1 MSNVRV
7 LVFTGVFLPEN
18 MLKQVVSQLRVHI
31 PGIYL
36 SSILFGQVF
45 LSSVANLL
53 SVDNR
58 LVMLVLRFSIMIFS
72 YGYIYFFL
80 RDKKMQIYFNLW
92 AFSVVLFWF
101 FYLIRLF
108 FDVYVSG
115 VALALPLWE
124 LLAWSL
130 GSSLPIAICSYILAS
145 QQSLDSALIR
155 QIKYGVL
162 LLGISTICF
171 LVDPGLAQGRF
182 YLEHLNAI
190 TCANAGCSLVLL
202 CFARIILSKINSGRL
217 IAYLGILIGSFIII
231 YSATRGV
238 LLASLLIISAS
249 VLLLRSRLNF
259 TGFMKSKYSLQL
271 VAVFSALVL
280 LISAS
285 PHLVEK
291 LFTPR
296 SANTV
301 LTRLEFWKISF
312 EQFVSNPS
320 MGIGFHLQEILGKL
334 EIEKGIYY
342 PHIYL
347 FESLAIGGILMTLP
361 LFYCMFFPMIGFCKN
376 LKIDPNVLPSGL
388 MATQAFFYSMHNGH
402 LGDFPFFW
410 MAMGIIAGSIYRID
424 VGKGINKQFE
434 N

>member
-1 MSNVRV
+1 M
-7 LVFTGVFLPEN
+7 PESI
-18 MLKQVVSQLRVHI
+18 LRQVVFKPRVHI
-31 PGIYL
+31 TDIYL
-36 SSILFGQVF
+36 ALILFGQVF
-45 LSSVANLL
+45 LSSIANLL

-80 RDKKMQIYFNLW
+80 RDKRIQNYFNLW
-92 AFSVVLFWF
+92 TLSVVLFWF
-101 FYLIRLF
+101 LYLIRLF

-115 VALALPLWE
+115 VSLALPLWE

-190 TCANAGCSLVLL
+190 TCANAGCALVLL
-202 CFARIILSKINSGRL
+202 CFARIILCKINPTEIDSSRL
-217 IAYLGILIGSFIII
+217 IIYSGILIGSFIII

-280 LISAS
+280 LISTS

-342 PHIYL
+342 PHNYL

-361 LFYCMFFPMIGFCKN
+361 LFYCVFFPMIGFYKN

-410 MAMGIIAGSIYRID
+410 MAMGIIAGSKYRIKI
-424 VGKGINKQFE
+424 GNGINSQF
-434 N
+434 

>member
-1 MSNVRV
+1 M
-7 LVFTGVFLPEN
+7 PESI
-18 MLKQVVSQLRVHI
+18 LKQVVFKPRVHI
-31 PGIYL
+31 TDIYL
-36 SSILFGQVF
+36 ALILFGQVF
-45 LSSVANLL
+45 LSSIANLL
-53 SVDNR
+53 SIDNR

-80 RDKKMQIYFNLW
+80 RDKRIQNYFNLW
-92 AFSVVLFWF
+92 TLSLVLFWF
-101 FYLIRLF
+101 LYLIRLF

-115 VALALPLWE
+115 VSLALPLWE

-190 TCANAGCSLVLL
+190 TCANAGCALVLL
-202 CFARIILSKINSGRL
+202 CFARIMLCRINPTEIDSSRL
-217 IAYLGILIGSFIII
+217 ITYSGILIGSFIII

-342 PHIYL
+342 PHNYL

-361 LFYCMFFPMIGFCKN
+361 LFYCVFFPMIGFYKN

-410 MAMGIIAGSIYRID
+410 MAMGIIAGSKYRIKT
-424 VGKGINKQFE
+424 GNGINSQF
-434 N
+434 

>member
-1 MSNVRV
+1 M
-7 LVFTGVFLPEN
+7 PESI
-18 MLKQVVSQLRVHI
+18 LKQVVFKPRVHI
-31 PGIYL
+31 TDIYL
-36 SSILFGQVF
+36 ALILFGQVF
-45 LSSVANLL
+45 LSSIANLL

-80 RDKKMQIYFNLW
+80 RDKRIQNYFNLW
-92 AFSVVLFWF
+92 TLSVVLFWF
-101 FYLIRLF
+101 LYLIRLF
-108 FDVYVSG
+108 FDVNVSG
-115 VALALPLWE
+115 VSLALPLWE

-130 GSSLPIAICSYILAS
+130 GSSLPIAICSYILAL

-190 TCANAGCSLVLL
+190 TCANAGCALVLL
-202 CFARIILSKINSGRL
+202 CFARIMLCKINPTEIDSSRL
-217 IAYLGILIGSFIII
+217 ITYSGILIGSFIII

-280 LISAS
+280 LISTS

-312 EQFVSNPS
+312 EQFVANPF

-342 PHIYL
+342 PHNYL

-361 LFYCMFFPMIGFCKN
+361 LFYCMFFPMIGFYKN

-410 MAMGIIAGSIYRID
+410 MAMGIIAGSKYRIKI
-424 VGKGINKQFE
+424 GNGINSQF
-434 N
+434 

>member
-1 MSNVRV
+1 M
-7 LVFTGVFLPEN
+7 PESI
-18 MLKQVVSQLRVHI
+18 LKQVVFKPRVHI
-31 PGIYL
+31 TDIYL
-36 SSILFGQVF
+36 ALILFGQVF
-45 LSSVANLL
+45 LSSIANLL

-80 RDKKMQIYFNLW
+80 RDKRIQNYFNLW
-92 AFSVVLFWF
+92 TLSVVLFWF
-101 FYLIRLF
+101 LYLIRLF

-115 VALALPLWE
+115 VSLALPLWE

-190 TCANAGCSLVLL
+190 TCANAGCALVLL
-202 CFARIILSKINSGRL
+202 CFARIMLCKINPTEIDSSRL
-217 IAYLGILIGSFIII
+217 IIYSGILIGSFIII

-280 LISAS
+280 LISTS

-312 EQFVSNPS
+312 EQFVANPF

-342 PHIYL
+342 PHNYL

-361 LFYCMFFPMIGFCKN
+361 LFYCMFFPMIGFYKN

-410 MAMGIIAGSIYRID
+410 MAMGIIAGSKYRIKI
-424 VGKGINKQFE
+424 GNGINSQF
-434 N
+434 

>member
-1 MSNVRV
+1 M
-7 LVFTGVFLPEN
+7 PESI
-18 MLKQVVSQLRVHI
+18 LKQVVFKPRVHI
-31 PGIYL
+31 TDIYL
-36 SSILFGQVF
+36 ALILFGQVF
-45 LSSVANLL
+45 LSSIANLL

-80 RDKKMQIYFNLW
+80 RDKRIQNYFNLW
-92 AFSVVLFWF
+92 TLSVVLFWF
-101 FYLIRLF
+101 LYLIRLF

-115 VALALPLWE
+115 VSLALPLWE

-190 TCANAGCSLVLL
+190 TCANAGCALVLL
-202 CFARIILSKINSGRL
+202 CFARIMLCKINPTEIDSSRL
-217 IAYLGILIGSFIII
+217 IIYLGILIGSFIII

-249 VLLLRSRLNF
+249 VFLLRSRLNF
-259 TGFMKSKYSLQL
+259 TGFMKLKYSLQL

-280 LISAS
+280 LISTS

-312 EQFVSNPS
+312 EQFVANPF

-334 EIEKGIYY
+334 EIENGIYY
-342 PHIYL
+342 PHNYL

-361 LFYCMFFPMIGFCKN
+361 LFYCMFFPMIGFYKN

-410 MAMGIIAGSIYRID
+410 MAMGIIAGSKYRIKI
-424 VGKGINKQFE
+424 GNGINSQF
-434 N
+434 

>member
-1 MSNVRV
+1 M
-7 LVFTGVFLPEN
+7 PESI
-18 MLKQVVSQLRVHI
+18 LKQVVFKPRVHI
-31 PGIYL
+31 TDFYL
-36 SSILFGQVF
+36 ALILFGQVF
-45 LSSVANLL
+45 LSSIANLL
-53 SVDNR
+53 SIDNR

-80 RDKKMQIYFNLW
+80 RDKRIQNYFNLW
-92 AFSVVLFWF
+92 TLSVVLFWF
-101 FYLIRLF
+101 LYLIRLF

-115 VALALPLWE
+115 VSLALPLWE

-190 TCANAGCSLVLL
+190 TCANAGCALVLL
-202 CFARIILSKINSGRL
+202 CFARIMLCKINPTEIDSSRL
-217 IAYLGILIGSFIII
+217 ITYSGILIGSFIII

-301 LTRLEFWKISF
+301 LTRLEFWNISF

-342 PHIYL
+342 PHNYL

-361 LFYCMFFPMIGFCKN
+361 LFYCMFFPMIGFYKN

-410 MAMGIIAGSIYRID
+410 MAMGIIAGSKYRMKI
-424 VGKGINKQFE
+424 GNGINSQF
-434 N
+434 

>member
-1 MSNVRV
+1 M
-7 LVFTGVFLPEN
+7 PESI
-18 MLKQVVSQLRVHI
+18 LKQVVFKPRVHI
-31 PGIYL
+31 TDIYL
-36 SSILFGQVF
+36 ALILFGQVF
-45 LSSVANLL
+45 LSSIANLL

-80 RDKKMQIYFNLW
+80 RDKRIQNYFNLW
-92 AFSVVLFWF
+92 TLSVVLFWF
-101 FYLIRLF
+101 LYLIRLF

-115 VALALPLWE
+115 VSLALPLWE

-145 QQSLDSALIR
+145 QQSLDSVLIR
-155 QIKYGVL
+155 QVKYGVI
-162 LLGISTICF
+162 LLGTSIICF
-171 LVDPGLAQGRF
+171 LVDPGLSQGRF

-190 TCANAGCSLVLL
+190 TCANAGCALVLL
-202 CFARIILSKINSGRL
+202 CFARIMLCKINPTEIDSSRL
-217 IAYLGILIGSFIII
+217 ITYSGILIGSFIII

-280 LISAS
+280 LISTS

-312 EQFVSNPS
+312 EQFVANPF

-342 PHIYL
+342 PHNYL

-361 LFYCMFFPMIGFCKN
+361 LFYCMFFPMIGFYKN

-410 MAMGIIAGSIYRID
+410 MAMGIIAGSKYRIKI
-424 VGKGINKQFE
+424 GNGINSQF
-434 N
+434 

>member
-1 MSNVRV
+1 M
-7 LVFTGVFLPEN
+7 LVNIFR
-18 MLKQVVSQLRVHI
+18 QVVPNLRVHV
-31 PGIYL
+31 PDIYFA
-36 SSILFGQVF
+36 SILFGQVF

-53 SVDNR
+53 SFDNR

-80 RDKKMQIYFNLW
+80 RDKKIQNYFNLW
-92 AFSVVLFWF
+92 TFSVVLFWF
-101 FYLIRLF
+101 LYLIRLF

-115 VALALPLWE
+115 VVLALPLWE
-124 LLAWSL
+124 LLAWSV

-145 QQSLDSALIR
+145 QHSLDLALIR
-155 QIKYGVL
+155 QVKYGVFF
-162 LLGISTICF
+162 LGISIICF
-171 LVDPGLAQGRF
+171 LIDPGLAQGRF

-190 TCANAGCSLVLL
+190 TCANAGCALVLL
-202 CFARIILSKINSGRL
+202 CFARIMLCKGSLGRS
-217 IAYLGILIGSFIII
+217 IAYLGILIGMFIII

-238 LLASLLIISAS
+238 LFASLLITSAS
-249 VLLLRSRLNF
+249 VLLLRSRLGF
-259 TGFMKSKYSLQL
+259 TGLVKSKYPLQL
-271 VAVFSALVL
+271 VTGFSVLLL
-280 LISAS
+280 LISTS

-296 SANTV
+296 SSISV
-301 LTRLEFWKISF
+301 LSRLEFWKISF
-312 EQFVSNPS
+312 EQFVASPF

-342 PHIYL
+342 PHNYL

-361 LFYCMFFPMIGFCKN
+361 LFYCIFSPMVSFYKK
-376 LKIDPNVLPSGL
+376 LRIDPTVLPSGL
-388 MATQAFFYSMHNGH
+388 MVAQAFIYSMHNGH

-410 MAMGIIAGSIYRID
+410 MSIGIIAGSMYRIKLGNG
-424 VGKGINKQFE
+424 VNSEFE

>member
-1 MSNVRV
+1 M
-7 LVFTGVFLPEN
+7 PESI
-18 MLKQVVSQLRVHI
+18 LKQVVFKPRVHI
-31 PGIYL
+31 TDIYL
-36 SSILFGQVF
+36 ALILFGQVF
-45 LSSVANLL
+45 LSSIANLL

-80 RDKKMQIYFNLW
+80 RDKRIQNYFNLW
-92 AFSVVLFWF
+92 TLSVVLFWF
-101 FYLIRLF
+101 LYLIRLF

-115 VALALPLWE
+115 VSLALPLWE

-190 TCANAGCSLVLL
+190 TCANAGCALVLL
-202 CFARIILSKINSGRL
+202 CFARIMLCKINPTEIDSSRL
-217 IAYLGILIGSFIII
+217 ITYSGILIGSFIII

-280 LISAS
+280 LISTS

-312 EQFVSNPS
+312 EQFVANPF

-342 PHIYL
+342 PHNYL
-347 FESLAIGGILMTLP
+347 FESLAIGGISMTLP
-361 LFYCMFFPMIGFCKN
+361 LFYCMFFPMIGFYKN
-376 LKIDPNVLPSGL
+376 LKIDTNVLPSGL

-410 MAMGIIAGSIYRID
+410 MSMGIIAGSIYRID
-424 VGKGINKQFE
+424 VGKGINNQFE

>member
-1 MSNVRV
+1 M
-7 LVFTGVFLPEN
+7 PESI
-18 MLKQVVSQLRVHI
+18 LKQVVFKPRVHI
-31 PGIYL
+31 TDIYL
-36 SSILFGQVF
+36 ALILFGQVF
-45 LSSVANLL
+45 LSSIANLL

-80 RDKKMQIYFNLW
+80 RDKRIQNYFNLW
-92 AFSVVLFWF
+92 TLSVVLFWF
-101 FYLIRLF
+101 LYLIRLF
-108 FDVYVSG
+108 FDVNVSG
-115 VALALPLWE
+115 VSLALPLWE

-190 TCANAGCSLVLL
+190 TCANAGCALVLL
-202 CFARIILSKINSGRL
+202 CFARIMLCKINPTEIDSSRL
-217 IAYLGILIGSFIII
+217 ITYSGILIGSFIII

-280 LISAS
+280 LISTS

-312 EQFVSNPS
+312 EQFVANPF

-342 PHIYL
+342 PHNYL

-361 LFYCMFFPMIGFCKN
+361 LFYCMFFPMIGFYKN

-410 MAMGIIAGSIYRID
+410 MAMGIIAGSKYRIK
-424 VGKGINKQFE
+424 VGNGINSQF
-434 N
+434 

>member
-1 MSNVRV
+1 
-7 LVFTGVFLPEN
+7 
-18 MLKQVVSQLRVHI
+18 MLESIFKQDVPKFRVHI
-31 PGIYL
+31 PDFYL
-36 SSILFGQVF
+36 ASILFGQVF

-58 LVMLVLRFSIMIFS
+58 LVMLALRSSIMIFS
-72 YGYIYFFL
+72 YRQIYLFF
-80 RDKKMQIYFNLW
+80 RDKRMQNYFNPW
-92 AFSVVLFWF
+92 IFSVLLFWF
-101 FYLIRLF
+101 LYLTRLF

-145 QQSLDSALIR
+145 QQSLDSVLIR
-155 QIKYGVL
+155 QVKYGVFM
-162 LLGISTICF
+162 LGISIICF
-171 LVDPGLAQGRF
+171 LLEPGLSQGRF

-190 TCANAGCSLVLL
+190 TCANAGCALVLL
-202 CFARIILSKINSGRL
+202 CFARILLYKVISTGINSGRL
-217 IAYLGILIGSFIII
+217 ITYTGILIGLFIII

-238 LLASLLIISAS
+238 MLAILLIISAT
-249 VLLLRSRLNF
+249 VLFLRSRLNF
-259 TGFMKSKYSLQL
+259 KGLAKSTY
-271 VAVFSALVL
+271 FSQILCGLSVLAL

-291 LFTPR
+291 LFTSR

-301 LTRLEFWKISF
+301 LTRLEFWRISF
-312 EQFVSNPS
+312 EQFVANPL
-320 MGIGFHLQEILGKL
+320 MGIGFHLQEILGNL
-334 EIEKGIYY
+334 EIEKGVYY
-342 PHIYL
+342 PHNYL

-361 LFYCMFFPMIGFCKN
+361 LLYCMFFPMASFCKQ
-376 LKIDPNVLPSGL
+376 LKINPTVLPSAFML
-388 MATQAFFYSMHNGH
+388 AQALIYSMHNGH

-410 MAMGIIAGSIYRID
+410 MAIGIIAGSKSRIK
-424 VGKGINKQFE
+424 VGNVINSQFE

>member
-1 MSNVRV
+1 MS
-7 LVFTGVFLPEN
+7 EN
-18 MLKQVVSQLRVHI
+18 ILKQVVFKPRVHI
-31 PGIYL
+31 TDIYL
-36 SSILFGQVF
+36 ALILFGQVF
-45 LSSVANLL
+45 LSSIANLL

-80 RDKKMQIYFNLW
+80 RDKRIQNYFNLW
-92 AFSVVLFWF
+92 TLSVVLFWF
-101 FYLIRLF
+101 LYLIRLF

-115 VALALPLWE
+115 VSLALPLWE

-190 TCANAGCSLVLL
+190 TCANAGCALVLL
-202 CFARIILSKINSGRL
+202 CFARIMLCKINPTEIDSSRL
-217 IAYLGILIGSFIII
+217 ITYSGILIGSFIII

-280 LISAS
+280 LISTS

-296 SANTV
+296 SASTV

-312 EQFVSNPS
+312 EQFVANPF

-342 PHIYL
+342 PHNYL
-347 FESLAIGGILMTLP
+347 FESLAIGGISMTLP
-361 LFYCMFFPMIGFCKN
+361 LFYCMFFPMIGFYKN

-410 MAMGIIAGSIYRID
+410 MAMGIIAGSKYRIKI
-424 VGKGINKQFE
+424 GNGINSQF
-434 N
+434 

>member
-1 MSNVRV
+1 MVV
-7 LVFTGVFLPEN
+7 LPESI
-18 MLKQVVSQLRVHI
+18 LKQVVFKPRVHI
-31 PGIYL
+31 TDIYL
-36 SSILFGQVF
+36 ALILFGQVF
-45 LSSVANLL
+45 LSSIANLL

-80 RDKKMQIYFNLW
+80 RDKRIQNYFNLW
-92 AFSVVLFWF
+92 TLSLVLFWF
-101 FYLIRLF
+101 LYLIRLF

-115 VALALPLWE
+115 VSLALPLWE

-190 TCANAGCSLVLL
+190 TCANAGCALVLL
-202 CFARIILSKINSGRL
+202 CFARIMLCRINPTEIDSSRL
-217 IAYLGILIGSFIII
+217 ITYSGILIGSFIVI

-342 PHIYL
+342 PHNYL

-361 LFYCMFFPMIGFCKN
+361 LFYCVFFPMIGFYKN

-410 MAMGIIAGSIYRID
+410 MAMGIIAGSKYRIKT
-424 VGKGINKQFE
+424 GNGINSQF
-434 N
+434 

>member
-1 MSNVRV
+1 
-7 LVFTGVFLPEN
+7 LPESI
-18 MLKQVVSQLRVHI
+18 LKQVVFKPRVHI
-31 PGIYL
+31 TDIYL
-36 SSILFGQVF
+36 ALILFGQVF
-45 LSSVANLL
+45 LSSIANLL

-80 RDKKMQIYFNLW
+80 RDKRIQNYFNLW
-92 AFSVVLFWF
+92 TLSVVLFWF
-101 FYLIRLF
+101 LYLIRLF

-115 VALALPLWE
+115 VSLALPLWE

-190 TCANAGCSLVLL
+190 TCANAGCALVLL
-202 CFARIILSKINSGRL
+202 CFARIMLCKINPTEIDSSRL
-217 IAYLGILIGSFIII
+217 ITYSGILIGSFIII

-312 EQFVSNPS
+312 EQFVANPF

-342 PHIYL
+342 PHNYL

-361 LFYCMFFPMIGFCKN
+361 LFYCMFFPMIGFYKN
-376 LKIDPNVLPSGL
+376 LKIDPNVIPSGL

-410 MAMGIIAGSIYRID
+410 MAMGIIAGSKYRIKI
-424 VGKGINKQFE
+424 GNGINSQF
-434 N
+434 

>member
-1 MSNVRV
+1 M
-7 LVFTGVFLPEN
+7 PESI
-18 MLKQVVSQLRVHI
+18 LKQVVFKPRVHI
-31 PGIYL
+31 TDIYL
-36 SSILFGQVF
+36 ALILFGQVF
-45 LSSVANLL
+45 LSSIANLL

-80 RDKKMQIYFNLW
+80 RDKRIQNYFNLW
-92 AFSVVLFWF
+92 TLSVVLFWF
-101 FYLIRLF
+101 LYLIRLF

-115 VALALPLWE
+115 VSLALPLWE

-190 TCANAGCSLVLL
+190 TCANAGCALVLL
-202 CFARIILSKINSGRL
+202 CFARIMLCKINPTEIDSSRL
-217 IAYLGILIGSFIII
+217 ITYSGILIGFFIII

-280 LISAS
+280 LISTS

-312 EQFVSNPS
+312 EQFVANPF

-342 PHIYL
+342 PHNYL

-361 LFYCMFFPMIGFCKN
+361 LFYCMFFPMIGFYKN

-410 MAMGIIAGSIYRID
+410 MAMGIIAGSKYRIKI
-424 VGKGINKQFE
+424 GNGINSQF
-434 N
+434 

>member
-1 MSNVRV
+1 M
-7 LVFTGVFLPEN
+7 PESI
-18 MLKQVVSQLRVHI
+18 LKQVVFKPRLHI
-31 PGIYL
+31 TDIYL
-36 SSILFGQVF
+36 ALILFGQVF
-45 LSSVANLL
+45 LSSIANLL

-80 RDKKMQIYFNLW
+80 RDKRIQNYFNLW
-92 AFSVVLFWF
+92 TLSVVLFWF
-101 FYLIRLF
+101 LYLIRLF

-115 VALALPLWE
+115 VSLALPLWE

-190 TCANAGCSLVLL
+190 TCANAGCALVLL
-202 CFARIILSKINSGRL
+202 CFARIMLCKINPTEIDSSRL
-217 IAYLGILIGSFIII
+217 ITYSGILIGSFIII

-280 LISAS
+280 LISTS

-312 EQFVSNPS
+312 EQFVANPF

-342 PHIYL
+342 PHNYL

-361 LFYCMFFPMIGFCKN
+361 LFYCMFFPMIGFYKN

-410 MAMGIIAGSIYRID
+410 MAMGIIAGSKYRIKI
-424 VGKGINKQFE
+424 GNGINSQF
-434 N
+434 

>member
-1 MSNVRV
+1 MS
-7 LVFTGVFLPEN
+7 ESI
-18 MLKQVVSQLRVHI
+18 LKQVVFKPRVHI
-31 PGIYL
+31 TDIYL
-36 SSILFGQVF
+36 ALILFGQVF
-45 LSSVANLL
+45 LSSIANLL
-53 SVDNR
+53 SIDNR

-80 RDKKMQIYFNLW
+80 RDKRIQNYFNLW
-92 AFSVVLFWF
+92 TLSVVLFWF
-101 FYLIRLF
+101 VYLIRLC

-115 VALALPLWE
+115 VSLALPLWE

-190 TCANAGCSLVLL
+190 TCANAGCALVLL
-202 CFARIILSKINSGRL
+202 CFARIMLCRINPTEIDSSRL
-217 IAYLGILIGSFIII
+217 ITYSGILIGSFIII

-291 LFTPR
+291 LFTPQ

-342 PHIYL
+342 PHNYL

-361 LFYCMFFPMIGFCKN
+361 LFYCVFFPMIGFYKN

-410 MAMGIIAGSIYRID
+410 MAMGIIAGSKYRIKT
-424 VGKGINKQFE
+424 GNGINSQF
-434 N
+434 

>member
-1 MSNVRV
+1 M
-7 LVFTGVFLPEN
+7 PESI
-18 MLKQVVSQLRVHI
+18 LKQVVFKPRVHI
-31 PGIYL
+31 TDIYL
-36 SSILFGQVF
+36 ALILFGQVF
-45 LSSVANLL
+45 LSSIANLL

-80 RDKKMQIYFNLW
+80 RDKRIQNYFNLW
-92 AFSVVLFWF
+92 TLSVVLFWF
-101 FYLIRLF
+101 LYLIRLF

-115 VALALPLWE
+115 VSLALPLWE

-190 TCANAGCSLVLL
+190 TCANAGCALVLL
-202 CFARIILSKINSGRL
+202 CFARIMLCKINPTEIDSSRL
-217 IAYLGILIGSFIII
+217 ITYSGILIGSFIII

-259 TGFMKSKYSLQL
+259 TGFMKLKYSLQL
-271 VAVFSALVL
+271 VAVFSVLVL
-280 LISAS
+280 LISTS

-312 EQFVSNPS
+312 EQFVANPF

-342 PHIYL
+342 PHNYL

-361 LFYCMFFPMIGFCKN
+361 LFYCMFFPMIGFYKN

-410 MAMGIIAGSIYRID
+410 MAMGIIAGSKYRIKI
-424 VGKGINKQFE
+424 GNGINSQF
-434 N
+434 

>member
-1 MSNVRV
+1 M
-7 LVFTGVFLPEN
+7 
-18 MLKQVVSQLRVHI
+18 QVVFKPKVRI
-31 PGIYL
+31 TDIYL
-36 SSILFGQVF
+36 ALILFGQVF
-45 LSSVANLL
+45 LSSIANLL
-53 SVDNR
+53 SIDNR

-80 RDKKMQIYFNLW
+80 RDKRIQNYFNLW
-92 AFSVVLFWF
+92 TLSVVLFWF
-101 FYLIRLF
+101 LYLIRLF

-115 VALALPLWE
+115 VSLALPLWE

-190 TCANAGCSLVLL
+190 TCANAGCALVLL
-202 CFARIILSKINSGRL
+202 CFARIMLCKINPTEIDSSRL
-217 IAYLGILIGSFIII
+217 ITYSGILIGSFIII

-280 LISAS
+280 LISTS

-312 EQFVSNPS
+312 EQFVANPF

-342 PHIYL
+342 PHNYL

-361 LFYCMFFPMIGFCKN
+361 LFYCMFFPMIGFYKN

-410 MAMGIIAGSIYRID
+410 MAMGIIAGSKYRIKI
-424 VGKGINKQFE
+424 GNGINSEF
-434 N
+434 

>member
-1 MSNVRV
+1 M
-7 LVFTGVFLPEN
+7 PESI
-18 MLKQVVSQLRVHI
+18 LKQVVFKPRVHI
-31 PGIYL
+31 TDIYFAL
-36 SSILFGQVF
+36 ILFGQVF
-45 LSSVANLL
+45 LSSIANLL

-72 YGYIYFFL
+72 YGYIYFSL
-80 RDKKMQIYFNLW
+80 RDKRIQNYFNLW
-92 AFSVVLFWF
+92 TLSVVLFWF
-101 FYLIRLF
+101 LYLIRLF

-115 VALALPLWE
+115 VSLALPLWE

-190 TCANAGCSLVLL
+190 TCANAGCALVLL
-202 CFARIILSKINSGRL
+202 CFARIMLCKINPTEIDSSRL
-217 IAYLGILIGSFIII
+217 ITYSGILIGSFIII

-280 LISAS
+280 LISTS

-312 EQFVSNPS
+312 EQFVANPF

-342 PHIYL
+342 PHNYL

-361 LFYCMFFPMIGFCKN
+361 LFYCMFFPMIGFYKN

-410 MAMGIIAGSIYRID
+410 MAMGIIAGSKYRIKI
-424 VGKGINKQFE
+424 GNGINSQF
-434 N
+434 

>member
-1 MSNVRV
+1 M
-7 LVFTGVFLPEN
+7 PESI
-18 MLKQVVSQLRVHI
+18 LKQVVFKPRVHI
-31 PGIYL
+31 TDIYL
-36 SSILFGQVF
+36 ALILFGQVF
-45 LSSVANLL
+45 LSSIANLL

-80 RDKKMQIYFNLW
+80 RDKRIQNYFNLW
-92 AFSVVLFWF
+92 TLSVVLFWF
-101 FYLIRLF
+101 LYLIRLF

-115 VALALPLWE
+115 VSLALPLWE

-190 TCANAGCSLVLL
+190 TCANAGCALVLL
-202 CFARIILSKINSGRL
+202 CFARIMLCKINPTEIDSSRL
-217 IAYLGILIGSFIII
+217 ITYSGILIGSFIII

-259 TGFMKSKYSLQL
+259 IGFMKSKYSLQL

-280 LISAS
+280 LISTS

-312 EQFVSNPS
+312 EQFVANPF

-342 PHIYL
+342 PHNYL

-361 LFYCMFFPMIGFCKN
+361 LFYCMFFPMIGFYKN
-376 LKIDPNVLPSGL
+376 LKIDPNVIPSGL

-410 MAMGIIAGSIYRID
+410 MAMGIIAGSKYRIKI
-424 VGKGINKQFE
+424 GNGINSQF
-434 N
+434 

>member
-1 MSNVRV
+1 M
-7 LVFTGVFLPEN
+7 PESI
-18 MLKQVVSQLRVHI
+18 LKQVVFKPRVHI
-31 PGIYL
+31 TDIYL
-36 SSILFGQVF
+36 ALILFGQVF
-45 LSSVANLL
+45 LSSIANLL

-58 LVMLVLRFSIMIFS
+58 LIMLVLRFSIMIFS

-80 RDKKMQIYFNLW
+80 RDKRIQNYFNLW
-92 AFSVVLFWF
+92 TLSVVLFWF
-101 FYLIRLF
+101 LYLIRLF

-115 VALALPLWE
+115 VSLALPLWE

-155 QIKYGVL
+155 QIKYGVF

-190 TCANAGCSLVLL
+190 TCANAGCALVLL
-202 CFARIILSKINSGRL
+202 CFARIMLCKINPTEIDSSRL
-217 IAYLGILIGSFIII
+217 ITYSGILIGSFIII

-312 EQFVSNPS
+312 EQFVANPF

-342 PHIYL
+342 PHNYL

-361 LFYCMFFPMIGFCKN
+361 LFYCMFFPMIGFYKN

-410 MAMGIIAGSIYRID
+410 MAMGIIAGSKYRIKI
-424 VGKGINKQFE
+424 GNGINS
-434 N
+434 

>member
-1 MSNVRV
+1 
-7 LVFTGVFLPEN
+7 LPESI
-18 MLKQVVSQLRVHI
+18 LKQVVFKPRIHI
-31 PGIYL
+31 TDIYL
-36 SSILFGQVF
+36 ALILFGQVF
-45 LSSVANLL
+45 LSSIANLL

-80 RDKKMQIYFNLW
+80 RDKRIQNYFNLW
-92 AFSVVLFWF
+92 TLSVVLFWF
-101 FYLIRLF
+101 LYLIRLF

-115 VALALPLWE
+115 VSLALPLWE

-190 TCANAGCSLVLL
+190 TCANAGCALVLL
-202 CFARIILSKINSGRL
+202 CFARIMLCKINPTEIDSSRL
-217 IAYLGILIGSFIII
+217 ITYSGILIGSFIII

-280 LISAS
+280 LISTS

-312 EQFVSNPS
+312 EQFVANPF

-342 PHIYL
+342 PHNYL

-361 LFYCMFFPMIGFCKN
+361 LFYCMFFPMIGFYKN

-410 MAMGIIAGSIYRID
+410 MAMGIIAGSKYRIKI
-424 VGKGINKQFE
+424 GNGINSQF
-434 N
+434 